1 MFRWG
6 QNKGGGTDPRLEV
19 LGEVS
24 VKYQRHL
31 CWNKGLISM
40 KILSTHSLKGR
51 INNGGQTFLI
61 SGKIIDCLE
70 AHAVVRKTLVKR
82 VLCNL

>member
-1 MFRWG
+1 MLGWG

-24 VKYQRHL
+24 VTYQHHL
-31 CWNKGLISM
+31 CCNKGLISM
-40 KILSTHSLKGR
+40 MHLSTHSLKGR

-61 SGKIIDCLE
+61 SGTIIDCLE
-70 AHAVVRKTLVKR
+70 AHTVVRKTLVRR